1 MLFIKPSINY
11 PMEIFDIK
19 DKVIVITGGYGV
31 LGSSIAKHM
40 INSGAKVVI
49 LGRNESKAKDFAKAL
64 SSTHAIGLKADVLDK
79 ENLISVKDSIIK
91 TWKQIDVLINAAGGN
106 MPGATLAPNESLFD
120 ISVEDFSKV
129 TDLNLMGTVIP
140 SLVFGEHM
148 STQDSGS
155 IINVSSVAV
164 AQALTRVVG
173 YSASKAAMENFTRWM
188 AVDLALKFGDKLRV
202 NAIIPGFFI
211 ADQNRRLLTND
222 DGSLTQR
229 GETIIKNTPMK
240 RFGEAKELNGAVHLL
255 ASEASRFMTGSTITV
270 DGGFNAFSGV

>member
-1 MLFIKPSINY
+1 
-11 PMEIFDIK
+11 MEIFDIK

-31 LGSSIAKHM
+31 LGSSIAEHM

-49 LGRNESKAKDFAKAL
+49 LGRNEFKAKDFAKAL

-120 ISVEDFSKV
+120 ISIEDFNKV

>member
-1 MLFIKPSINY
+1 MK
-11 PMEIFDIK
+11 IFDIK

-91 TWKQIDVLINAAGGN
+91 TWQRIDVLINAAGGN

-120 ISVEDFSKV
+120 ISIEDFSKV

-188 AVDLALKFGDKLRV
+188 AVDMALKFGDKLRV

-222 DGSLTQR
+222 DGSFTQR
-229 GETIIKNTPMK
+229 GKTIIKNTPMK